1 MAPARRAKLTVSFL
15 VLLLALP
22 ALASAQSHA
31 EDASSDVSAT
41 DRQALQADDGGET
54 PDDGDETPPSDE
66 PPPKAPP
73 AEKAPAKGT
82 SIKGKNAFEVWQEE
96 HRWFR
101 LGFRAY
107 AMFPTI
113 QETAA
118 LKVGSGLQVP
128 LTTDFFMGLGMKL
141 SFIGGY
147 NRGGHYTDDAKNC
160 VNRGGEGGDLTCPD
174 GHVGGVDYNWREPVD
189 QPGSA
194 CDGVRN
200 ENDTVAGT
208 AFLPP
213 QRRLTH
219 VAQFALAIGGNYE
232 LTIPNVDFFRV
243 FQPFVGGGVVL
254 QWVYNYSDIQSGEC
268 YLIDNPDNDPF
279 DPDNV
284 DPWSDQGPEVGG
296 EVYGG
301 FHLNLGKVF
310 RFAFEVGYQNV
321 TIKQAPLRKATA
333 EFQMQ
338 HLEYRLAN
346 LRLGGGIE
354 FRF

>member
-1 MAPARRAKLTVSFL
+1 MDAAPRATLPLLILSFL
-15 VLLLALP
+15 VGLP
-22 ALASAQSHA
+22 ALATAQSSAQDVFDDVSTA
-31 EDASSDVSAT
+31 DRRGLEDGDDPEEPKEDAPA
-41 DRQALQADDGGET
+41 ADD
-54 PDDGDETPPSDE
+54 
-66 PPPKAPP
+66 A
-73 AEKAPAKGT
+73 AVH
-82 SIKGKNAFEVWQEE
+82 GKNAFEVWQEE

-101 LGFRAY
+101 LGLRAY

-113 QETAA
+113 QDTAA
-118 LKVGSGLQVP
+118 LRVGSGLQVP
-128 LTTDFFMGLGMKL
+128 LTTDFFMGIGMKL
-141 SFIGGY
+141 SFVGGY

-160 VNRGGEGGDLTCPD
+160 VNRGGAGDDLTCPD
-174 GHVGGVDYNWREPVD
+174 GVVGGIDYIWKEPVD

-200 ENDTVAGT
+200 DNDTIAGNSFVA
-208 AFLPP
+208 PR
-213 QRRLTH
+213 RRLTH
-219 VAQFALAIGGNYE
+219 VAHYSIGIGGNYE
-232 LTIPNVDFFRV
+232 LTIPNIDFFRV

-254 QWVYNYSDIQSGEC
+254 QWVYNYSDIQSDEC
-268 YLIDNPDNDPF
+268 FLIDNVDNDPF

-284 DPWSDQGPEVGG
+284 DPWSSQGPEVGG

-321 TIKQAPLRKATA
+321 NIQQKALRKATA
-333 EFQMQ
+333 EFEMQ
-338 HLEYRLAN
+338 HLAYRLAN